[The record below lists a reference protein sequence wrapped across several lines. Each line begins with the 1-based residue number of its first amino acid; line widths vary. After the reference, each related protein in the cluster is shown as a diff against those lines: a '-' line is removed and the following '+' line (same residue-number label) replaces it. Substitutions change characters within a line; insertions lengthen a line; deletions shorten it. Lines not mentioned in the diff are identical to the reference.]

1 MPPNSPDL
9 VQASHDGDL
18 TKVRALLQS
27 GVEVNS
33 QNEHGMGALLTFV
46 PSMTEYL
53 LSEGADP
60 GVQTNEYGA
69 SVLAGLC
76 YVTKVE
82 CVRIL
87 LEHDADPNQGRDE
100 TLETP
105 LHHCLGG
112 IHNSLG
118 GQADGDVEQVI
129 RLLINHGANVN
140 AKTKPRV
147 ESCNYWGLFT
157 RGETPLHRAAAW
169 GSSEVIEI
177 LLEAGANPSI
187 EDINSEAPYMWA
199 GWHKRGREIVD
210 LLKTS

>member
-1 MPPNSPDL
+1 MLTNSPEL
-9 VQASHDGDL
+9 VQASHEGDL
-18 TKVRALLQS
+18 TRVRALLSS
-27 GVEVNS
+27 GVDVNS
-33 QNEHGMGALLTFV
+33 RNEHGQGALLTFI
-46 PSMTEYL
+46 PSITEYL

-60 GVQTNEYGA
+60 GIQKNEYGA

-76 YVTKVE
+76 YVSKVE

-87 LEHDADPNQGRDE
+87 LEHGADSNQGRDE

-112 IHNSLG
+112 AHDPLG
-118 GQADGDVEQVI
+118 TQADGDLEKVIQLLVE
-129 RLLINHGANVN
+129 HGANVN

-147 ESCNYWGLFT
+147 ASYNHWGLFT

-169 GSSEVIEI
+169 GSREVIQI
-177 LLEAGANPSI
+177 LLRAGAETSLQDAYG
-187 EDINSEAPYMWA
+187 ETPYMWA
-199 GWHKRGREIVD
+199 GWHKRNREIID